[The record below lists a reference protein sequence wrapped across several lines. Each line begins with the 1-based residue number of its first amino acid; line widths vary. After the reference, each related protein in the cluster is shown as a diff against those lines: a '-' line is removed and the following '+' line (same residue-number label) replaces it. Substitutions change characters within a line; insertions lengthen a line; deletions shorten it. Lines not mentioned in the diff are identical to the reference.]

1 MTYTFDITNNTKK
14 NPSNNIFTKSINSI
28 ISSNLKKIAPY
39 LYEDSEDE
47 IILATKATPKKT
59 KKIIDI
65 EITLP
70 GTKKSPAKPDFATF
84 SKALAT
90 LLKNKNDYED
100 IFDFKLEDGT
110 PIALFSD
117 EIQIGYELIPLNE
130 GTKRIYD
137 ILSNSR
143 KKEIIDI
150 YINITK

>member
-14 NPSNNIFTKSINSI
+14 NPSNINFTKSINSI

-39 LYEDSEDE
+39 LYGEDDTEE
-47 IILATKATPKKT
+47 IIIPTTPKKT

-65 EITLP
+65 DITLSK
-70 GTKKSPAKPDFATF
+70 GGKKKAAKPDFATF

-90 LLKNKNDYED
+90 LLKNKNEYED

-117 EIQIGYELIPLNE
+117 EIQIGYELIPLTE

>member
-14 NPSNNIFTKSINSI
+14 NPSNINFTKSINSI

-39 LYEDSEDE
+39 LYDDDDTEE
-47 IILATKATPKKT
+47 IIIPTTPKKT

-65 EITLP
+65 DITLSK
-70 GTKKSPAKPDFATF
+70 GGKKTAKPDFATF

-90 LLKNKNDYED
+90 LLKNKNEYED

-117 EIQIGYELIPLNE
+117 EIQIGYELIPLTE